1 MPDQPLWLDG
11 LKNFAAKMTNPA
23 PTTRT
28 RIESVDVVRG
38 LIMVLMALDHTRDY
52 FGMPGANPTDLAST
66 TPALF
71 FARWITHFCAPTF
84 FLLTG
89 TGAYLSLGKQTTR
102 RLARFLFTRGLWLI
116 FLEVVVLRFMMQF
129 NVDYRVTMLTV
140 LWALGC
146 AMITL
151 SALVFLPTSIVAAFG
166 LVLIAGHN
174 LLDGIR
180 SVNPVWSILHAPGF
194 LLNTPD
200 HVVFL
205 SYPIVPWIGVTA
217 VGYAL
222 GTIYAWPAAQ
232 RRQWLLR
239 AGIGVTAAF
248 FVLRGINVYGDPVK
262 WAVQTSTAFTL
273 ISFFNLNK
281 YPPSLLFL
289 LMTLGPVLLFL
300 RAVDARTPRMLEP
313 ARIIGK
319 VPMFYFLLHFP
330 LIHMIAV
337 AVCYALNGS
346 AHWMFESPSLDK
358 FPFTTPPVWGFSLPI
373 VYLAWAS
380 VVVICYPLSRWYAG
394 VKRRRADLWWLSY
407 L

>member
-1 MPDQPLWLDG
+1 
-11 LKNFAAKMTNPA
+11 
-23 PTTRT
+23 
-28 RIESVDVVRG
+28 
-38 LIMVLMALDHTRDY
+38 MVIMALDHTRDY
-52 FGMPGANPTDLAST
+52 FGMPGANPTNLAT
-66 TPALF
+66 TTSALF
-71 FARWITHFCAPTF
+71 FTRWITHFCAPTF

-89 TGAYLSLGKQTTR
+89 TGAFLSLSKQTPGQ
-102 RLARFLFTRGLWLI
+102 LSRFLFTRGLWLI

-151 SALVFLPTSIVAAFG
+151 SALVFLRPSIVATIG
-166 LVLIAGHN
+166 LVLIVGHN
-174 LLDGIR
+174 AFDGVR
-180 SVNPVWSILHAPGF
+180 SANPIWSILHSPGF

-200 HVVFL
+200 HVLFL
-205 SYPIVPWIGVTA
+205 SYPIIPWIGVTA

-222 GTIYAWPAAQ
+222 GQIYRWPAEQ
-232 RRQWLLR
+232 RQQWLLR

-262 WAVQTSTAFTL
+262 WSVQTSTALTV

-300 RAVDARTPRMLEP
+300 RAVDSRTPRALEP

-319 VPMFYFLLHFP
+319 VPMFYFLVHFP
-330 LIHMIAV
+330 LIHLIAV
-337 AVCYALNGS
+337 TVCYALNGS

-373 VYLAWAS
+373 VYFVWATVVVVSYPLCKWYAS
-380 VVVICYPLSRWYAG
+380 V
-394 VKRRRADLWWLSY
+394 KQRRADLWWLSY

>member
-1 MPDQPLWLDG
+1 
-11 LKNFAAKMTNPA
+11 MTSPSQ
-23 PTTRT
+23 TVRT

-38 LIMVLMALDHTRDY
+38 LIMVIMALDHTRDY
-52 FGMPGANPTDLAST
+52 FGMPGSNPIDLAST
-66 TPALF
+66 SPALF
-71 FARWITHFCAPTF
+71 FTRWITHFCAPTF

-89 TGAYLSLGKQTTR
+89 TGAYLSLSKQTPR
-102 RLARFLFTRGLWLI
+102 QLSRFLFTRGLWLI
-116 FLEVVVLRFMMQF
+116 FLEIVVLRFMMQF

-140 LWALGC
+140 LWALGWS
-146 AMITL
+146 MITL
-151 SALVFLPTSIVAAFG
+151 SALVFLRPSIVAAFG
-166 LVLIAGHN
+166 MMLIVGHN
-174 LLDGIR
+174 LFDGIR
-180 SVNPVWSILHAPGF
+180 SANPIWTFLHSPGF
-194 LLNTPD
+194 LLNNPEHT
-200 HVVFL
+200 VFI
-205 SYPIVPWIGVTA
+205 SYPIIPWIGVTA

-222 GTIYAWPAAQ
+222 GQVYAWPAER

-248 FVLRGINVYGDPVK
+248 FVLRGINIYGDPAK
-262 WAVQTSTAFTL
+262 WAVQKSAVFTL

-300 RAVDARTPRMLEP
+300 RAVDGKTPSVLRP
-313 ARIIGK
+313 AMIIGK

-330 LIHMIAV
+330 LIHLIAV

-373 VYLAWAS
+373 VYLVWAT
-380 VVVICYPLSRWYAG
+380 VVIACYPLSRWYAD
-394 VKRRRADLWWLSY
+394 VKRRRTDLWWLSY